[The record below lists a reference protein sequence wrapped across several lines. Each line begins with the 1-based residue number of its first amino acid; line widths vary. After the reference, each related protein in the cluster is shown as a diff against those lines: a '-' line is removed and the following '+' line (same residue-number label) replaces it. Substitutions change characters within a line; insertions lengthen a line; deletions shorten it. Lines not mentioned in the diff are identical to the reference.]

1 MSETVNRQHEG
12 RQRALFVGTI
22 CAGSFLLFLVQP
34 MIARMALP
42 LLGGAPAV
50 WNSAMLVYQALLL
63 GGYAYAHWLS
73 RRTTKVQ
80 IGVHIAAFLL
90 AALMLPIGLNAG
102 ELPPD
107 ANPLVWVPWL
117 LLGSIGPLF
126 FVVSAQ
132 APLMQRWYG
141 LSGGTNPY
149 PLYAASNLGS
159 FAGLISYP
167 LLVEP
172 LASTSQQSLV
182 WSLGYGLLAL
192 LVAVCAFTLRGAA
205 PVEATSAIAQTT
217 ARPDTRTMF
226 KWLALSA
233 IPSGLMLSTTMHLTT
248 DIVAMP
254 LLWVLPLG
262 LYLLSFTVAFADS
275 QKLARIIRPLAP
287 LILLIAA
294 CGAVMD
300 TSKFTFVFA
309 GVTLLNLFCV
319 AVALHNMMYDSR
331 PAEDHL
337 TRFYLVMSAG
347 GVLGGLFCALIAPAI
362 FNWAMEHPILMFA
375 AAFCL
380 IRDPLFGWTAKLW
393 APQVRLRNTAIF
405 LVLALGLSMLAFE
418 APPPLSPETWKFVG
432 VVPILVIALVAIG
445 NRAMFAASVLAVML
459 CLGGWHKLEL
469 STQPGRLIRSYFG
482 VYEITDLSTK
492 VRALVHG
499 TTMHGLQNRTP
510 GFERDQ
516 TTYYAPKSGVGL
528 AMGAAPRLFGDKA
541 RISVVGLG
549 SGTLACYARPGQ
561 DWRYYEIDPAIHDIA
576 SNPGNFSFLQ
586 RCLPNALVLIGD
598 ARLVLSQQNPGARDI
613 LALDAFSSDSVP
625 MHLLTQEAFK
635 VYGRY
640 LQRDGLLMVHISNRY
655 LDLKPVVAAAAR
667 AGGWHAVSRYY
678 DPDEAERAHF
688 YSTSEWIALSRSE
701 ATIGTLIASS
711 PSNSWQK
718 FPAAGTGLQRW
729 TDDHASILPI
739 IRWRDN
745 K

>member
-1 MSETVNRQHEG
+1 MTEAARQPQDNK
-12 RQRALFVGTI
+12 RRTLFVGTI

-73 RRTTKVQ
+73 RRARGVQ
-80 IGVHIAAFLL
+80 IGVHIAAFAL
-90 AALMLPIGLNAG
+90 AALMLPIGLNAT
-102 ELPPD
+102 ELPAD
-107 ANPLVWVPWL
+107 ANPLIWVPVL

-141 LSGGTNPY
+141 LSGGSNPY

-159 FAGLISYP
+159 FAGLVSYP

-172 LASTSQQSLV
+172 LASTSQQSLI
-182 WSLGYGLLAL
+182 WSVGYGLLAL
-192 LVAVCAFTLRGAA
+192 LVVASSFTLRGAA
-205 PVEATSAIAQTT
+205 LQAETHDAMQSTSPPS
-217 ARPDTRTMF
+217 RSTMF

-262 LYLLSFTVAFADS
+262 LYLLSFSAAFADK
-275 QKLARIIRPLAP
+275 QKLAAIIRPLAP

-309 GVTLLNLFCV
+309 GITLLNLFCV
-319 AVALHNMMYDSR
+319 AVALHNMMYETR
-331 PAEDHL
+331 PADDHL

-347 GVLGGLFCALIAPAI
+347 GVIGGLFCALLAPAL

-380 IRDPLFGWTAKLW
+380 IRAPLFGWTAKLW
-393 APQVRLRNTAIF
+393 EPRVRLRNTAIF
-405 LVLALGLSMLAFE
+405 LALALGLSLLAFD
-418 APPPLSPETWKFVG
+418 APAPLSTETWKFIG
-432 VVPILVIALVAIG
+432 VVPILVIALLAIG
-445 NRAMFAASVLAVML
+445 NRAMFAAAVLCVML
-459 CLGGWHKLEL
+459 CLGGWHKLSL
-469 STQPGRLIRSYFG
+469 SMQQGRLTRSYFG
-482 VYEITDLSTK
+482 VYEITDMSSK

-499 TTMHGLQNRTP
+499 TTMHGLQNRAP
-510 GFERDQ
+510 GFETDQ

-528 AMGAAPRLFGDKA
+528 AMAAAPRLFGERA

-549 SGTLACYARPGQ
+549 SGTLACYAKPGQ
-561 DWRYYEIDPAIHDIA
+561 DWRYYEIDPAIQGIA
-576 SNPGNFSFLQ
+576 SNAGNFSFLS
-586 RCLPNALVLIGD
+586 RCLPNPLVLIGD
-598 ARLVLSQQNPGARDI
+598 ARLVLSQQNPGARDL

-625 MHLLTQEAFK
+625 MHLLTREAFA

-640 LQRDGLLMVHISNRY
+640 LQHDGLLMVHISNRY
-655 LDLKPVVAAAAR
+655 LDLKPVVAAAAQ

-678 DPDEAERAHF
+678 DPDDAERAHF

-701 ATIGTLIASS
+701 ATMGALIANS
-711 PSNSWQK
+711 PANSWQK